1 MSGLGRV
8 RREASALRTRLRKQ
22 LGSVALDGFFHGAS
36 KLGSLHPNARP
47 ERHGVEVVKDVSY
60 GPRGRHHTLD
70 VYRPAPGTEHGPNG
84 DRLPIVLYIHGG
96 GFRILS
102 KDTHWVMALAF
113 ARRGYLV
120 FNVNYRLAPE
130 HPFPAAFEDVA
141 DAFAWVVEHAKDYG
155 GDLDRLVIA
164 GESAGANLT
173 STLTLATCF
182 RREEPVARRVFDL
195 GVVPKAWLPYCG
207 VLQVSDIAR
216 LRRRWPHMSEF
227 INDRLV
233 EVSHCYLGE
242 DPAAHGDALELAD
255 PLTVLESD
263 RAPERPLPPCFA
275 TCGTS
280 DPLVADTQ
288 RLAQALAA
296 RGVVHEAHYYPGELH
311 AFHALVWRPHA
322 RRCWQDTY
330 RFLEAHCPR

>member
-1 MSGLGRV
+1 MSRLRGA
-8 RREASALRTRLRKQ
+8 REVASALRTRLRKRI
-22 LGSVALDGFFHGAS
+22 GSAAADGFFHGAS

-70 VYRPAPGTEHGPNG
+70 VYRPAPGARFAPTSGG
-84 DRLPIVLYIHGG
+84 LPVVLYIHGG

-113 ARRGYLV
+113 ARQGYLV

-130 HPFPAAFEDVA
+130 HPFPAAFEDVCEA
-141 DAFAWVVEHAKDYG
+141 YEWVVANARDYG
-155 GDLDRLVIA
+155 GDISRLVIA

-173 STLTLATCF
+173 SSLTLATCF
-182 RREEPVARRVFDL
+182 RRDEPFARRVFDL
-195 GVVPKAWLPYCG
+195 GVVPAAWLPYCG
-207 VLQVSDIAR
+207 VLQVSEIER
-216 LRRRWPHMSEF
+216 LRRRWPQMSEL
-227 INDRLV
+227 INDRLI
-233 EVSHCYLGE
+233 EVSTAYLG
-242 DPAAHGDALELAD
+242 DDASRHGSTLELAD
-255 PLTVLESD
+255 PLKVLESD
-263 RAPERPLPPCFA
+263 RLPDRTLPPCFA

-288 RLAQALAA
+288 RLARALEV
-296 RGVVHEAHYYPGELH
+296 RGVPHEAHYYPGELH

-330 RFLEAHCPR
+330 RFLGRHCPR